1 MITVNAIL
9 HTTGGAIAILL
20 IAVAL
25 YCIGVFILDELALA
39 RQRRIARI
47 EAELDAKSEQLRRT
61 ILNLAE
67 QLAAERDEV
76 SRKLTEQAFLASGKT
91 TPSP

>member
-1 MITVNAIL
+1 MIAVNEIL
-9 HTTGGAIAILL
+9 HITGGAIAILL

-47 EAELDAKSEQLRRT
+47 EAELDAKSEQLPRT

-76 SRKLTEQAFLASGKT
+76 SRELTEQAFLASGKT
-91 TPSP
+91 TPST